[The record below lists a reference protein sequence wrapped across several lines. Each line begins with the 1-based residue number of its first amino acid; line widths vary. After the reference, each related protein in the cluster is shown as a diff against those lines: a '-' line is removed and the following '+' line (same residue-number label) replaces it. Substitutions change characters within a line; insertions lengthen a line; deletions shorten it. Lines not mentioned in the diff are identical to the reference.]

1 MTASPVASSAPSVLL
16 RPIESLDGVGP
27 TRAKA
32 FHALDVRT
40 LGDLLEYFPRD
51 YQFESSEL
59 SISQLVPD
67 QIQTVRGE
75 VAAVDYIPSRP
86 RPRFE
91 ATITDGSGKLALVW
105 FHSAWLRGK
114 IVPGMNIRVQGRVK
128 FFRNLPQMA
137 NSKWTPVDENTA
149 RIEETRFR
157 PVYPATMKLPSET
170 IAQII
175 HDNLDTLLAEV
186 HEWFDP
192 ELLNRHRLPARRDA
206 YRAIHKPAD
215 MNEAM
220 RARRRII

>member
-1 MTASPVASSAPSVLL
+1 MTLRAAEGEHEVRPYVNMTAAAPPNVQTPPLSRPV
-16 RPIESLDGVGP
+16 ESLDGVGP
-27 TRAKA
+27 ARAKV
-32 FHALDVRT
+32 FHRLGVDTA
-40 LGDLLEYFPRD
+40 GDLLEYFPRD

-59 SISQLVPD
+59 TIGQLVPE

-91 ATITDGSGKLALVW
+91 ATITDGTGKLALVW

-114 IVPGMNIRVQGRVK
+114 VVPGMWIRVQGRVK

-137 NSKWTPVDENTA
+137 NSKWTPVEQDTA
-149 RIEETRFR
+149 RIEETKFR

-175 HDNLDTLLAEV
+175 HDNLDAMLAEV
-186 HEWFDP
+186 HE
-192 ELLNRHRLPARRDA
+192 
-206 YRAIHKPAD
+206 
-215 MNEAM
+215 
-220 RARRRII
+220 